1 MRHDDESDRLY
12 IRNQSTHSEDTRFE
26 FVDISAKST
35 EVVQMREDEWIHLSD
50 DIRSKLNNIIN
61 SESEKIYAN
70 YSIVSGLGVDN
81 VRYDG
86 NESFNEPCI
95 VIYCLDKFL
104 LPYGEKMLPTSLGGY
119 LCDVREGVFMF
130 GSCADCRHADPDP
143 GCTICRPDKM
153 EIGSAGFFVRSTKSK
168 NVTGFLTAAHVVIE
182 DFYDLYNQGLYL
194 SKCRHALKA
203 KQHEVIHI
211 SGLYNSHH
219 ATGEVEN
226 SFIGNYCEKGNPIGI
241 DAAFVKSYKRRLGG
255 KEKKYEIKDNNC
267 I

>member
-1 MRHDDESDRLY
+1 MRDKDNE
-12 IRNQSTHSEDTRFE
+12 
-26 FVDISAKST
+26 IS
-35 EVVQMREDEWIHLSD
+35 LSD

-104 LPYGEKMLPTSLGGY
+104 LPYGEKMLPTSLCGY
-119 LCDVREGVFMF
+119 PCDIREGVFMF
-130 GSCADCRHADPDP
+130 GKCADCRHADPDP
-143 GCTICRPDKM
+143 GCTIFRSDKR
-153 EIGSAGFFVRSTKSK
+153 EIGSGGFFVRSTESK
-168 NVTGFLTAAHVVIE
+168 NVTGFLTAAHVAI
-182 DFYDLYNQGLYL
+182 DDIADLYDKKLYL
-194 SKCRHALKA
+194 SKCRHDLKA
-203 KQHEVIHI
+203 KQHKVFHLSELCD
-211 SGLYNSHH
+211 SKY

-226 SFIGNYCEKGNPIGI
+226 SFIGNYEETGNLIGT

-255 KEKKYEIKDNNC
+255 KEKI